1 MSASP
6 RSPKTL
12 KGGFVLMDGD
22 GRAVLRTVAF
32 QYNPD
37 SLSRTLVP
45 RQSAGESGD
54 RLEALRLRGAPME
67 TLRLEI
73 EIDATDRLEQPAQ
86 NSETVANG
94 ILPELADLETI
105 IAPSAADLLAADSLA
120 RQGTLEILPLPSPLV
135 LLVLGPKRVLPV
147 RVTDF
152 GIVEEAFDTR
162 LNPIRAKISL
172 GMRLL
177 SNDDLSY
184 GSKGAALFFAQAQR
198 RESFAR
204 RTAPALS
211 AIGLTGVP

>member
-6 RSPKTL
+6 RSPRTL

-22 GRAVLRTVAF
+22 GRAVLRSVAF

-37 SLSRTLVP
+37 TLTRTLTP
-45 RQSAGESGD
+45 RQAASETGD
-54 RLEALRLRGAPME
+54 RLEALRLRGAPVE

-73 EIDATDRLEQPAQ
+73 ELDATDRLEQPAS
-86 NSETVANG
+86 NPETVANG

-105 IAPSAADLLAADSLA
+105 IAPAVADLIAADTLADT
-120 RQGTLEILPLPSPLV
+120 GTLEILPLPSPLV
-135 LLVLGPKRVLPV
+135 LVVLGPRRVLPV
-147 RVTDF
+147 RVTEF
-152 GIVEEAFDTR
+152 GVVEEAFDTQ
-162 LNPIRAKISL
+162 LNPIRAKITL
-172 GMRLL
+172 GLRIL
-177 SNDDLSY
+177 SNDDLTY

-211 AIGLTGVP
+211 TLGLTGAP